1 MAKFRKK
8 MEAMVGQFPPETRAS
23 AQQDLERLWQAGVE
37 TYDDLLAVAEGE
49 HEVTLREIACAY
61 LASLGDR
68 RALPTLARCL
78 VAESDQLR
86 CEAAR
91 CLGNLGDADAIAPL
105 VQCLESDPDSYVRMY
120 AAHALGVLAD
130 ERAFE
135 ALRAALHR
143 SDEAPHVR
151 GMAAESLAC
160 LFDRRA
166 IDELLLV
173 LDDPSAE
180 VRYWAVFALGQLGDA
195 SLIPWLRP
203 LLADHEC
210 PPGLIPISQE
220 VADTIHILEH
230 STKERDLPDA

>member
-1 MAKFRKK
+1 MSKFRKK
-8 MEAMVGQFPPETRAS
+8 MEAIVRQLLAESRAS
-23 AQQDLERLWQAGVE
+23 AQQDLDRLWQAGVK
-37 TYDDLLAVAEGE
+37 TYDDLLAFAGSE
-49 HEVTLREIACAY
+49 HEADLRETACWY
-61 LASLGDR
+61 LARLGNQ
-68 RALPTLARCL
+68 RAFPTLARCL
-78 VAESDQLR
+78 AAESVELR
-86 CEAAR
+86 GGAAR
-91 CLGNLGDADAIAPL
+91 WLGILGGDDAIARL

-120 AAHALGVLAD
+120 AAHALGVIAD
-130 ERAFE
+130 KRAFE

-143 SDEAPHVR
+143 PGEAPHVR

-160 LFDRRA
+160 IFDPRG

-210 PPGLIPISQE
+210 PPGLIPISEE
-220 VADTIHILEH
+220 VAETIEELD
-230 STKERDLPDA
+230 TKERDRSDE